1 MSPLS
6 RTVAATLALA
16 AGVAS
21 QNSNVNTVL
30 TPASCNNLVNNGN
43 FEQDGQS
50 GGRG

>member
-6 RTVAATLALA
+6 RTLAATLSLA

-21 QNSNVNTVL
+21 QNVNSVL
-30 TPASCNNLVNNGN
+30 TPADCNNLVSNGN
-43 FEQDGQS
+43 FEQDGHS